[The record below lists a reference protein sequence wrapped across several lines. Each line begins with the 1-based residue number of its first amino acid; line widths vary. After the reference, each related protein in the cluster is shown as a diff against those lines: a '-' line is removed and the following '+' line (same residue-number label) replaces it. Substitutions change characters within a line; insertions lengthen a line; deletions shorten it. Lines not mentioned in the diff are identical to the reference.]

1 MFEGGGIWFA
11 LEARRQI
18 VPGLSAQRDEAAE
31 PEFRRKDLTLRRT
44 EKVLRGAVAVDTS

>member
-11 LEARRQI
+11 LEAWRQI

-31 PEFRRKDLTLRRT
+31 PEFIVYVDLKTKRAA
-44 EKVLRGAVAVDTS
+44 GNIF